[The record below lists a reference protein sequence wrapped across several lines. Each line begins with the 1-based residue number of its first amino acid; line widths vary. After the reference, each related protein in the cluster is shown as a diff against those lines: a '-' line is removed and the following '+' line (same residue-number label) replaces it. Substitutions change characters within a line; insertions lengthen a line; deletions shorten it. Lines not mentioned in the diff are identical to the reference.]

1 MPASI
6 AEQIF
11 WLVILAIPVASIS
24 RTVTFEEIFREPRE
38 WCLHRSQTCRR
49 WYERKFFYLFTC
61 DYCFSHWMAL
71 LFVILADFRLLID
84 DWRGYV
90 IAFFSLAFIA
100 NAYLNFYGLLRL
112 DIRRERAEVKTIEK
126 NAEE

>member
-6 AEQIF
+6 AEQVF

>member
-1 MPASI
+1 MSI
-6 AEQIF
+6 AQQIF
-11 WLVILAIPVASIS
+11 WLFILAIPVASIS